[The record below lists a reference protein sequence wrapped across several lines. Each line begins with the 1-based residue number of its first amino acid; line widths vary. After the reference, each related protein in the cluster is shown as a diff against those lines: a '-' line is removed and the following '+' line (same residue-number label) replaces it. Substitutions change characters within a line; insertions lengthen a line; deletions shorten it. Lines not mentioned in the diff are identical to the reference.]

1 MNVRYLIRDIENDIA
16 RLENTQNAIKRLPCL
31 TDLVIAGINIQDIP
45 LNSGMTFRSIILL
58 QLEALE
64 AIQKARLQKN
74 REIVKMADAL
84 VAGLQSGGTN
94 SEPEYLG
101 AYWQP
106 SGCRTSYSRT

>member
-1 MNVRYLIRDIENDIA
+1 MNVKSIIRDIENDIA

-31 TDLVIAGINIQDIP
+31 TDLVIAGVIVQDIP
-45 LNSGMTFRSIILL
+45 LNSGLTISGIILQ

-94 SEPEYLG
+94 SEPE
-101 AYWQP
+101 
-106 SGCRTSYSRT
+106 